1 MVGVIVAQLG
11 HSQCQKGR
19 TIMSDPVTTTQ
30 ALPPSTTVEEADP
43 KTSVSACG
51 YSDQLQQNYEQIS
64 QREQLRIDA
73 EEAERVR
80 QLREKARLD

>member
-1 MVGVIVAQLG
+1 
-11 HSQCQKGR
+11 
-19 TIMSDPVTTTQ
+19 MSDPVSTTQ
-30 ALPPSTTVEEADP
+30 ALPPSTTVEEEADP

-64 QREQLRIDA
+64 QREQVRIDA